1 MQGQA
6 PTAPVIQPRGVVNA
20 YTQLPAPAVA
30 GQGGLI
36 HINGI
41 NLSPPEGW
49 KAEGLPLPTQFGEP
63 PVQVLINNRPAPLL
77 SATPGRI
84 VAQIPLETP
93 NGSVGVV
100 VKRGEQQSR
109 VARLQVQALAPG
121 VLSASGLG
129 FGAAANVGSDGIL
142 KLKATSLGPTEPR
155 VGTGEAATEATA
167 ARAALNAYVGGVP
180 VIVNASYSSTT
191 PGEFDI
197 ELKVPEGARD
207 GDAILLVANTAE
219 ANLLTMNKGRR
230 ESEALYIPYPAGT
243 PDLRNVRSS
252 DVNGLFLNANGV
264 RGTDTCF
271 NSYLIDALK
280 KTFEKI
286 DGCLTTAQPQAITP
300 FIDSAGSPVFAAFVG
315 PFTGTV
321 QAGQAALVSDKVK
334 LFRAPPAEPVHA
346 TLPVAVA
353 ALNGTVGGNFIAT
366 APGSTG
372 TPGKSYSIHSGTGEV
387 AEIAATGGGVGGA
400 PGGGVN
406 LQALLQRFSAID
418 LGDGI
423 NKLLSQVS
431 ALNNQFVLTVGDSL
445 EKPTKAKVAVLTA
458 QGEIV
463 AQRALPEGWLP
474 IVAPAPAVQQ
484 PPPGGGQLPPGLA
497 QLRAPTPVYMD
508 TQTRNYYVAVRSGEG
523 KHGLAFFPTEGDARI
538 IGLPEDW
545 YFTGCVPNIP
555 VYGIELAR
563 GIAMMGGK
571 SEDSSFKNPCPADGF
586 LLFDLAARQFT
597 AVGLPGAGKFNAS
610 GGADELNDFL
620 TGANIDPANRNTS
633 DTFYVLDGVNAT
645 AFRFDLPVGVN
656 NFSGGT
662 RIPALNLVVAQANNR
677 AAGDAGLVLFDL
689 ERTEARLL
697 PTPEGFV
704 SINYLGL
711 LPSLRRLVARG
722 IKTGNSGSQVLIYNL
737 ENGDLEMIANPE
749 GVAFIGSPPQQQ
761 PVPGQQPVA
770 NLPVRVNQKANTV
783 EAIVFG
789 EDRRQRGVVVIRVN

>member
-6 PTAPVIQPRGVVNA
+6 LTAPVIQPRGVMNA

-41 NLSPPEGW
+41 NLASPEGW
-49 KAEGLPLPTQFGEP
+49 KAEGLLLPTQFGEP
-63 PVQVLINNRPAPLL
+63 PVQVLINNQPAALL

-93 NGSVGVV
+93 NGLVGVV
-100 VKRGEQQSR
+100 VRRGYQQSR

-121 VLSASGLG
+121 LLAASGLG
-129 FGAAANVGSDGIL
+129 FGAAANAGTDGIL
-142 KLKATSLGPTEPR
+142 KLKATSLGMTEPR
-155 VGTGEAATEATA
+155 AGTGEAATEATA
-167 ARAALNAYVGGVP
+167 PQAVLNAYVGGVQA
-180 VIVNASYSSTT
+180 VMSASYSSTT

-197 ELKVPEGARD
+197 ELKVPEGAKD
-207 GDAILLVANTAE
+207 GDAILLVANASE

-243 PDLRNVRSS
+243 PDLRSVRSS

-271 NSYLIDALK
+271 QSFLIDALK

-321 QAGQAALVSDKVK
+321 QAGQPTLVSDKVK
-334 LFRAPPAEPVHA
+334 LFRALPAEPVQA

-366 APGSTG
+366 APGSAG

-387 AEIAATGGGVGGA
+387 AETAAVGVIGVVAPAGGT
-400 PGGGVN
+400 N

-431 ALNNQFVLTVGDSL
+431 VLNNQFVLTVGDSL
-445 EKPTKAKVAVLTA
+445 EKPTKAKVAVLSG
-458 QGEIV
+458 QGHIV
-463 AQRALPEGWLP
+463 SQRALPGGWLP
-474 IVAPAPAVQQ
+474 MVAPAAAQQ
-484 PPPGGGQLPPGLA
+484 PLPGGGQIPPGVA
-497 QLRAPTPVYMD
+497 QLRAPTPIYMD
-508 TQTRNYYVAVRSGEG
+508 AQTRNYYVAVRSSEG
-523 KHGLAFFPTEGDARI
+523 KHGLAYFPAEGDAQVI
-538 IGLPEDW
+538 LLPEDW
-545 YFTGCVPNIP
+545 YFTGCVPNIA

-563 GIAMMGGK
+563 GIAMLGGK
-571 SEDSSFKNPCPADGF
+571 SEENSFKNPCPADGF
-586 LLFDLAARQFT
+586 LLFDLTARRFA

-620 TGANIDPANRNTS
+620 TGSNIDPANRNTS

-645 AFRFDLPVGVN
+645 AFRFDLPAGVN
-656 NFSGGT
+656 YFSGGT

-677 AAGDAGLVLFDL
+677 VPGDAGLVLFDL

-704 SINYLGL
+704 SMNYLGL
-711 LPSLRRLVARG
+711 LPSIRRVVARG
-722 IKTGNSGSQVLIYNL
+722 IKTGNSGSQMLVYNL
-737 ENGDLEMIANPE
+737 ENGDLEVIVNPE

-761 PVPGQQPVA
+761 PVPGQQPVV

>member
-41 NLSPPEGW
+41 NLAPPEGW
-49 KAEGLPLPTQFGEP
+49 KAVGLPLPTQFGEP
-63 PVQVLINNRPAPLL
+63 PVQVLINNRPAALL

-84 VAQIPLETP
+84 VAQVPLETP
-93 NGSVGVV
+93 NGLVGVV
-100 VKRGEQQSR
+100 VRRGEEQSR

-121 VLSASGLG
+121 LLAASGLG
-129 FGAAANVGSDGIL
+129 FGAAANAGTDGIL
-142 KLKATSLGPTEPR
+142 KLKATSLGMTEPR
-155 VGTGEAATEATA
+155 AGTGEAATEATA
-167 ARAALNAYVGGVP
+167 PRAVLNAYVGGVQAAMS
-180 VIVNASYSSTT
+180 ASYSSTT

-197 ELKVPEGARD
+197 ELKVPEGAKD
-207 GDAILLVANTAE
+207 GDAILLVANAAE

-243 PDLRNVRSS
+243 PDLRSVRSS

-334 LFRAPPAEPVHA
+334 LFRALSAEPVHA

-366 APGSTG
+366 APGSAG
-372 TPGKSYSIHSGTGEV
+372 TPGKSYSIQSGTGEV
-387 AEIAATGGGVGGA
+387 AEIAAGGGGGGA

-406 LQALLQRFSAID
+406 LQALLQRFSSID

-445 EKPTKAKVAVLTA
+445 EKPTKAKVAVLSA
-458 QGEIV
+458 QGDIV
-463 AQRALPEGWLP
+463 SQRALPEGWLP
-474 IVAPAPAVQQ
+474 MVAPAAAQQ
-484 PPPGGGQLPPGLA
+484 PLPGGGQIPPGVA
-497 QLRAPTPVYMD
+497 QLRAPTPIYMD
-508 TQTRNYYVAVRSGEG
+508 GQTRNYYVAVRSSEG
-523 KHGLAFFPTEGDARI
+523 KHGLAYFPAEGDAQVI
-538 IGLPEDW
+538 ALPEGW

-563 GIAMMGGK
+563 AIAMMGGK
-571 SEDSSFKNPCPADGF
+571 SEENSFKTPCPADGF
-586 LLFDLAARQFT
+586 LLFDLTARRFA

-620 TGANIDPANRNTS
+620 TGSNIDPANRNTS

-645 AFRFDLPVGVN
+645 AFRFDLPAGVN
-656 NFSGGT
+656 YFSGGT

-677 AAGDAGLVLFDL
+677 VPGDAGLVLFDL

-704 SINYLGL
+704 SMNYLGL
-711 LPSLRRLVARG
+711 LPSIRRVVARG
-722 IKTGNSGSQVLIYNL
+722 IKTGNSGSQVLVYNL
-737 ENGDLEMIANPE
+737 ENGDLEIIANPE

-761 PVPGQQPVA
+761 PVPGQQPVV